1 MKSKVT
7 VIGGAGF
14 IGSHLVSLL
23 LKNNYRVIVIDD
35 FSTGSPDNLKNDLA
49 NPDLFCFKFDILT
62 DSRVKL
68 ATLIGGSTHVFHL
81 AAKTSVEESLQN
93 PPSYLKANLL
103 GTVAVVEAM
112 KRARIKHIIFSST
125 SAVYGETNS
134 FPTHEDCTP
143 NPISPYAMSK
153 LMAENFLKDQS
164 DISSVSLRYFNVYGD
179 RPNLRG
185 SYRPVMSVFLEK
197 FANGEPLPIIN
208 GGSQSRDFINV
219 EDVAL
224 ANLAAMKVQQGH
236 ALFNVGSGT
245 DLSIKL
251 IADSISANQIEAA
264 PRVEPTRSLADISKI
279 KKELDWAPR
288 VKFDE
293 WISPRIARQT
303 I

>member
-1 MKSKVT
+1 MKSKVS

-49 NPDLFCFKFDILT
+49 NPDLFCFNFDILT

-68 ATLIGGSTHVFHL
+68 ATLIGGSSHVFHL
-81 AAKTSVEESLQN
+81 AAKTSVEESQQN
-93 PPSYLKANLL
+93 PQSYLKVNFL
-103 GTVAVVEAM
+103 GTVAVAEAM
-112 KRARIKHIIFSST
+112 KRAKIKHIIFSST
-125 SAVYGETNS
+125 SAVYGETS
-134 FPTHEDCTP
+134 IFPTHEGCAP
-143 NPISPYAMSK
+143 NPISPYATSK
-153 LMAENFLKDQS
+153 LMAENFLKDQ
-164 DISSVSLRYFNVYGD
+164 DYISSVSLRYFNVYGD

-197 FANGEPLPIIN
+197 FMKGEPLPIVN

-224 ANLAAMKVQQGH
+224 ANLAAMKVQEGH
-236 ALFNVGSGT
+236 EVFNVGSGQ
-245 DLSIKL
+245 DLSVKW
-251 IADSISANQIEAA
+251 IADSISHNQIEAS
-264 PRVEPTRSLADISKI
+264 PRIEPSRSLADISKI
-279 KKELDWAPR
+279 KRRLGWEPA
-288 VKFDE
+288 VNFSE
-293 WISPRIARQT
+293 WISPRIMQQM